1 MVRDLDVIAIGNA
14 IVDMIAS
21 SDDAFLRHVNIQ
33 KGAME
38 LIDSERARFLEE
50 EMIAPVA
57 TCGGSAANTI
67 VGLSNLGA
75 KCGFIGKV
83 KDDRA
88 GKQFKRSMEGL
99 NIIFETPPNTEGEP
113 TAKCLIFV
121 TPDAQRSMNTFL
133 GASTELRPSDI
144 SKDFIGRSKIL
155 YLEGYL
161 WDPPNAKKTFLEAIN
176 IAKAADTKVAL
187 SLSDAFCVDRYR
199 SEFLDLVRTH
209 VDILFGNETE
219 LLSLYQVENL
229 NEAIGLVQDD
239 CEIVAVTRDSRGSI
253 VIENRRV
260 FEIAAQKIDTVI
272 DTTGAGDL
280 YASGFLYAITR
291 DMDIRQCGKL
301 GGLVASSII
310 TQFGARPEESL
321 MPLIDRVAV
330 PN

>member
-21 SDDAFLRHVNIQ
+21 SDDAFLKHVNIQ

-50 EMIAPVA
+50 EMLAPVA

-67 VGLSNLGA
+67 VGLGNLGA

-161 WDPPNAKKTFLEAIN
+161 WDPPNAKKAFLEAIN

-280 YASGFLYAITR
+280 YASGFL
-291 DMDIRQCGKL
+291 L
-301 GGLVASSII
+301 
-310 TQFGARPEESL
+310 SL
-321 MPLIDRVAV
+321 IHI
-330 PN
+330 

>member
-50 EMIAPVA
+50 EMLAPVV
-57 TCGGSAANTI
+57 TCGGSAANTV

-144 SKDFIGRSKIL
+144 SKDFIDRSKIL

-161 WDPPNAKKTFLEAIN
+161 WDPPNAKKAFLEAIN

-199 SEFLDLVRTH
+199 SEFLDLVSTH

-219 LLSLYQVENL
+219 LLSLYQTKNL

-280 YASGFLYAITR
+280 YASGFLYGITR